1 MLAHGS
7 AAWCLNPTS
16 RMVRKLSSIQRGF
29 LLAISG
35 AYKTTPT
42 AALQVILSIIPLHL
56 QFQLENLTY
65 PVEERR
71 NHFFIDH
78 GPFGAYL
85 KRINLVSS
93 LYCSGGGV
101 GSNFHYATET
111 TYKITFRKYLVPNGR
126 ILPAL
131 QEYNLQYYQIHSQRS
146 ALYSRLRLLQAIL
159 VNFNSS
165 PSTPHLFAH
174 SVHIGFKLMNQRMFA
189 EVFFSHR
196 SVKCFKPPRNFNSSP
211 K

>member
-35 AYKTTPT
+35 AYRTTPT
-42 AALQVILSIIPLHL
+42 AALQVILD
-56 QFQLENLTY
+56 LTY

-146 ALYSRLRLLQAIL
+146 AFYSRLRLLQASL

-165 PSTPHLFAH
+165 PSKLHLFAH
-174 SVHIGFKLMNQRMFA
+174 PVHIGFKLMNQRMFA